1 MAQTN
6 VSAADVLSGIAAPS
20 ERSLRNKI
28 IGLITLQRVGL
39 CIAVLPFALGV
50 AALAGAKLNIQL
62 LPLVIVGFLGGTAA
76 SMTNDIVD
84 AERDKR
90 KWPLKPLATG
100 LISKSEA
107 ALCTAILAGLA
118 LLVATFA
125 FNWLFTT
132 LILTALGLSYLYVR
146 FMRDSIGYLT
156 IIPVFASL
164 PLAIWG
170 AVSPGTIFTPLPWI
184 IVLLG
189 AAWTTAVQITHES
202 LDPAIPALFVRPR
215 PSTERVLYAASI
227 LVMFFAGVAIF
238 FFAQLSLLFLV
249 PLSALTAWTLVPTRN
264 LGQTRSR
271 EKLEASYKGVF
282 MSLGLYLLFIALF
295 VWLK

>member
-1 MAQTN
+1 MAHIN

-20 ERSLRNKI
+20 EHSLSNKI
-28 IGLITLQRVGL
+28 IGLITLQRMGL
-39 CIAVLPFALGV
+39 CIAVLPFVLGV
-50 AALAGAKLNIQL
+50 AALAGAKLNVQL

-76 SMTNDIVD
+76 SMMNDIVD
-84 AERDKR
+84 VERDKR

-100 LISKSEA
+100 LISKPSA
-107 ALCTAILAGLA
+107 VLYTTILAGVA
-118 LLVATFA
+118 LVVATFA

-156 IIPVFASL
+156 IIPVFACL
-164 PLAIWG
+164 PLAIWS
-170 AVSPGTIFTPLPWI
+170 AVAPGTIFTPLPWV
-184 IVLLG
+184 IVILG

-215 PSTERVLYAASI
+215 PSVERALYAASI

-238 FFAQLSLLFLV
+238 FFAQLSLLYLV
-249 PLSALTAWTLVPTRN
+249 ALSALIVWTLVPTKN
-264 LGQTRSR
+264 LGEKRSR

-282 MSLGLYLLFIALF
+282 MSFGLYFLFIAIF